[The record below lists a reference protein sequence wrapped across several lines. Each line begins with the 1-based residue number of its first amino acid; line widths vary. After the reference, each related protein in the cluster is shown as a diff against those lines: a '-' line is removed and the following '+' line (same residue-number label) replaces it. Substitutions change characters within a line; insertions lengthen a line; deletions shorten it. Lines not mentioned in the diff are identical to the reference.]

1 MRKVGLLKKV
11 CIILAVYTAMVIDAP
26 AQTFTSLFS
35 FNQPGY
41 SPISGLVQAS
51 DGNFYGT
58 TLVCGVTGEGAVFK
72 ISADGTLSTLYSF
85 CADTASCSA
94 NGAEPPSG

>member
-1 MRKVGLLKKV
+1 
-11 CIILAVYTAMVIDAP
+11 MVIDAP

-58 TLVCGVTGEGAVFK
+58 TLVCGVTGE
-72 ISADGTLSTLYSF
+72 T
-85 CADTASCSA
+85 
-94 NGAEPPSG
+94 ER